1 MYAYNIYTYM
11 YENAVK
17 ILYFVYYIQKV
28 IKNKQIPFKSLVFH
42 FNSNRTVLV
51 IIYSMFQ
58 INYGS
63 CKTNHGF

>member
-28 IKNKQIPFKSLVFH
+28 IKN
-42 FNSNRTVLV
+42 
-51 IIYSMFQ
+51 
-58 INYGS
+58 
-63 CKTNHGF
+63 